1 VFRFEV
7 NAEHTT
13 ACQKNIGETMSRIWK
28 YELAIT
34 DEQTLE
40 MPRGAKVLS
49 VANQGG
55 KLCLWAEV
63 DQSERIVVRHF
74 LIVGTGHQITE
85 DFELRKFVG
94 SVLIDP
100 FVWHV
105 FEVL

>member
-1 VFRFEV
+1 
-7 NAEHTT
+7 
-13 ACQKNIGETMSRIWK
+13 MSQVWK
-28 YELAIT
+28 YELQIV

-49 VANQGG
+49 VANQSG

-63 DQSERIVVRHF
+63 DQSERIVYRHF
-74 LIVGTGHQITE
+74 LIIGTGNLITE

-94 SVLIDP
+94 TVLIDP